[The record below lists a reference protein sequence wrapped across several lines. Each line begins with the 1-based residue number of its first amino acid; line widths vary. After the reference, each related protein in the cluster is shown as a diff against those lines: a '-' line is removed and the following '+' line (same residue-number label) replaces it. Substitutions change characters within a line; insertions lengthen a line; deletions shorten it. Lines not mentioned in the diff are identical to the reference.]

1 MSVEEIKKDKNNR
14 IIWYDLETTGFNPYH
29 NDIIEIA
36 AMDNF
41 GNNFNVLIDIKERL
55 PNKIIEITNITDDML
70 KNQGINTK
78 DAFEKFNDFLNLED
92 KKYINNKYLV
102 AHNNDGFDILFLK
115 YQFSKYK
122 IDCNFEK
129 FKYIDTFRLAQLVLP
144 TLSSH
149 SLKTLTTYFKYKNKN
164 AHRAMSDV
172 LALQHIFYPI
182 IRYSIKNLIDI
193 NNLDDIIKNIYA
205 P

>member
-41 GNNFNVLIDIKERL
+41 GNNFNVLINIEKRL

-78 DAFEKFNDFLNLED
+78 DAFEKFNDFL
-92 KKYINNKYLV
+92 KKEL
-102 AHNNDGFDILFLK
+102 L
-115 YQFSKYK
+115 
-122 IDCNFEK
+122 
-129 FKYIDTFRLAQLVLP
+129 
-144 TLSSH
+144 
-149 SLKTLTTYFKYKNKN
+149 
-164 AHRAMSDV
+164 
-172 LALQHIFYPI
+172 
-182 IRYSIKNLIDI
+182 
-193 NNLDDIIKNIYA
+193 
-205 P
+205 